1 MQSIDVSQVLIGF
14 AILLV
19 SLTVHEAAHAW
30 TSDRLGDPTA
40 RLLGRVS
47 LNPAV
52 HVDPIGTVLFPLMA
66 LLANVPLIGWARPV
80 PVNAARLRHP
90 RRDFV
95 YIAAAGPLSNLALA
109 GLVSLFA
116 SLLGLN
122 LWQAL
127 GQGGGAA
134 IVLVQAIY
142 INVFLAVFN
151 LVPLPPLD
159 GSRLLTIFLP
169 PDKQRIIYFLDQYGM
184 LILLALLFF
193 GGTRILGPIAET
205 VGQTIFDFACTDS
218 CKEIIVTDLI

>member
-151 LVPLPPLD
+151 LLPVPPLD
-159 GSRLLTIFLP
+159 GGNVLAGLLP
-169 PDKQRIIYFLDQYGM
+169 PRAAAQFDRLRQWGF
-184 LILLALLFF
+184 LILYAL
-193 GGTRILGPIAET
+193 ILTGVLSTVVMPIA
-205 VGQTIFDFACTDS
+205 GTI
-218 CKEIIVTDLI
+218 VRWLL

>member
-80 PVNAARLRHP
+80 PVNPARLRHP

-109 GLVSLFA
+109 GLVSVLA
-116 SLLGLN
+116 SVLGLN

-151 LVPLPPLD
+151 LLPIPPLD
-159 GSRLLTIFLP
+159 GGNVLAGLLP
-169 PDKQRIIYFLDQYGM
+169 PRAAAQLDRLRQWGF
-184 LILLALLFF
+184 LILYAL
-193 GGTRILGPIAET
+193 ILTGVLSSVVMPIA
-205 VGQTIFDFACTDS
+205 GTI
-218 CKEIIVTDLI
+218 VRWLL

>member
-80 PVNAARLRHP
+80 PVNPARLRHP

-109 GLVSLFA
+109 GLVSVLA
-116 SLLGLN
+116 SVLGLN

-151 LVPLPPLD
+151 LLPVPPLD
-159 GSRLLTIFLP
+159 GGNVLAGLLP
-169 PDKQRIIYFLDQYGM
+169 PRAAAQFDRLRQWGF
-184 LILLALLFF
+184 LILYAL
-193 GGTRILGPIAET
+193 ILTGVLSSVVMPIA
-205 VGQTIFDFACTDS
+205 GTI
-218 CKEIIVTDLI
+218 VRWLL